1 MLGRGGLEFAHVWA
15 YTGVMSKPPSPSL
28 RQNVLASQVAN
39 LDQRT
44 RDIFRTLVDS
54 YLTEGEP
61 VGSRN
66 IARLLPLALS
76 PATIRNVMSDLEQL
90 GLIYAPHIS
99 AGRLPTQL
107 GLRFFVDGFM
117 EVGGL
122 ASDER
127 TLIDT
132 KMKAAGDGRALDQI
146 LAEASELLSGL
157 SRGAGL
163 VLATK
168 QEAALKHIE
177 FVRLEPLKA
186 LVILVSQNGDV
197 ENRVIDLPPGI
208 TASQLIEASNFLNA
222 HIAGRTL
229 GEARGEISR
238 LLRETRQALD
248 VMSAGLVER
257 GLAAW
262 GGGASGDPTHL
273 IVRGRANL
281 LDGVNQAED
290 MERLKLLFD
299 DLETKQGL
307 LQLLDMTETGA
318 GVRIFIGSEN
328 RLFSLSGSSV
338 VVAPLRDTNE
348 RIIGAVGVIGPTRLN
363 YGRIVPMVDY
373 TAQVI
378 SKLVR

>member
-1 MLGRGGLEFAHVWA
+1 LAACAVAAYMEAMSISASIPGLTRQGG
-15 YTGVMSKPPSPSL
+15 PPHA
-28 RQNVLASQVAN
+28 AS

-44 RDIFRTLVDS
+44 REIFRLIVES
-54 YLTEGEP
+54 YLNEGEP

-66 IARLLPLALS
+66 LSRILPVSLS
-76 PATIRNVMSDLEQL
+76 PATIRNVMSDLEAL

-99 AGRLPTQL
+99 AGRMPTQT

-122 ASDER
+122 GEDER
-127 TLIDT
+127 KLIDA
-132 KMKAAGDGRALDQI
+132 KIRASGEQKPVEQL
-146 LAEASELLSGL
+146 LTEASELLSGM

-168 QEAALKHIE
+168 NETPLKHIE
-177 FVRLEPLKA
+177 FVRLDPMRA
-186 LVILVSQNGDV
+186 LAVLVSQSGDV
-197 ENRVIDLPPGI
+197 ENRVVDLPAGI

-229 GEARGEISR
+229 AEARTEITR
-238 LLRETRQALD
+238 HLKETKQLLD
-248 VMSAGLVER
+248 SVSAGLVEK
-257 GLAAW
+257 GLAVW
-262 GGGASGDPTHL
+262 SGSEAGEPAQL

-281 LDGVNQAED
+281 LDGVSQGED
-290 MERLKLLFD
+290 LERLKLLFD
-299 DLETKQGL
+299 DLETKQGM
-307 LQLLDMTETGA
+307 LQLLDMAEAGS

-338 VVAPLRDTNE
+338 VVAPFRDSSE
-348 RIIGAVGVIGPTRLN
+348 RVVGAVGVIGPTRLN

-373 TAQVI
+373 TAQLV

>member
-1 MLGRGGLEFAHVWA
+1 
-15 YTGVMSKPPSPSL
+15 MSNPTAPSL
-28 RQNVLASQVAN
+28 IQNMLSSQVAS

-44 RDIFRTLVDS
+44 RDIFRTIVDS
-54 YLTEGEP
+54 YLNEGEP

-66 IARLLPLALS
+66 IARLLPLSLS
-76 PATIRNVMSDLEQL
+76 PATIRNVMSDLEHL
-90 GLIYAPHIS
+90 GLIYAPHVS
-99 AGRLPTQL
+99 AGRLPTQM

-127 TLIDT
+127 KLIDA
-132 KMKAAGDGRALDQI
+132 KMKAAGDGRPMDQV
-146 LAEASELLSGL
+146 LTEASELLSGL

-197 ENRVIDLPPGI
+197 ENRVIDLLPGI
-208 TASQLIEASNFLNA
+208 TGSQLIEASNFLNA

-229 GEARGEISR
+229 GEARGEIAR

-248 VMSAGLVER
+248 AISTGLVER
-257 GLAAW
+257 GLAVW
-262 GGGASGDPTHL
+262 GGGAAGDPAHL
-273 IVRGRANL
+273 IVRGRSNL
-281 LDGVNQAED
+281 LDGVSQAED
-290 MERLKLLFD
+290 LERLKLLFD

-348 RIIGAVGVIGPTRLN
+348 RIVGAVGVIGPTRLN

>member
-1 MLGRGGLEFAHVWA
+1 MSAMSNPSSIPGLIKQG
-15 YTGVMSKPPSPSL
+15 TPPAA
-28 RQNVLASQVAN
+28 AS

-44 RDIFRTLVDS
+44 REIFRLIVES
-54 YLTEGEP
+54 YLNEGEP

-66 IARLLPLALS
+66 LSRILPVSLS
-76 PATIRNVMSDLEQL
+76 PATIRNVMSDLEGL

-99 AGRLPTQL
+99 AGRMPTQL

-122 ASDER
+122 GEDER
-127 TLIDT
+127 RLIDA
-132 KMKAAGDGRALDQI
+132 KIRASGEQKPVEQL
-146 LAEASELLSGL
+146 LTEASELLSGL

-168 QEAALKHIE
+168 HETPLKHIE
-177 FVRLEPLKA
+177 FVRLDPLRA
-186 LVILVSQNGDV
+186 LVVMVSQSGDV
-197 ENRVIDLPPGI
+197 ENRVVDLPAGI

-222 HIAGRTL
+222 HITGRTL
-229 GEARGEISR
+229 AEARSEITR
-238 LLRETRQALD
+238 HLKETRQLLDAL
-248 VMSAGLVER
+248 SAGMVEK
-257 GLAAW
+257 GLAIW
-262 GGGASGDPTHL
+262 SGSESGEPAQL

-281 LDGVNQAED
+281 LDGVSQGED
-290 MERLKLLFD
+290 IERLKLLFD
-299 DLETKQGL
+299 DLETKQGM
-307 LQLLDMTETGA
+307 LQLLDMAEAGS

-338 VVAPLRDTNE
+338 VVAPFRDSSE
-348 RIIGAVGVIGPTRLN
+348 RVVGAVGVIGPTRLN

-373 TAQVI
+373 TAQLV